1 MLLFRLSTSILC
13 ALLTALTFIWGAL
26 VFDIEM
32 ISVPVTEF
40 MSGIVDNIYVRL
52 VETPM
57 QESSVTEFTE

>member
-1 MLLFRLSTSILC
+1 M
-13 ALLTALTFIWGAL
+13 
-26 VFDIEM
+26 FDIEM